1 MKNYSVYHVL
11 SQIINL
17 YSKGMVGNV
26 DVGSTVQSRELDS

>member
-17 YSKGMVGNV
+17 SKGMVGNV